1 MVGDDLGGG
10 PALRGGLLLPD
21 RHAEDVVDVPVRVD
35 GGVEA
40 GGAPGADVVVDD
52 LGQRGAAGVDQD
64 EAVLGGE
71 RGDVGEGGAEAD
83 AVGDLDEAADV
94 VDGVE
99 GGRRELAVP
108 EAVGDGEDVR
118 WHGPPRAF
126 GRRPFATPALEALE
140 WRPGSP
146 CGAGAPAPA
155 PGPGPGR
162 RPPRRCRCRRV
173 APSALPSSMPFSNW
187 FLAEPR
193 LRASLGMAA
202 PPKRSTT
209 RTMATMSRSGPKMS
223 ASMMFSFTWV
233 QRAVNWVPG

>member
-1 MVGDDLGGG
+1 MTSGAAQPCAVG
-10 PALRGGLLLPD
+10 LRLPD
-21 RHAEDVVDVPVRVD
+21 RHAEDVVDVPVGVD

-40 GGAPGADVVVDD
+40 GRAPGADVVVDD

-71 RGDVGEGGAEAD
+71 RRDVGEGGAEAD

-94 VDGVE
+94 VDRVE

-108 EAVGDGEDVR
+108 EAVGDGQDVR
-118 WHGPPRAF
+118 WHGPPWAVRVGAD
-126 GRRPFATPALEALE
+126 
-140 WRPGSP
+140 
-146 CGAGAPAPA
+146 GAGIAAAGVSAA
-155 PGPGPGR
+155 PGPSTWVGAGR
-162 RPPRRCRCRRV
+162 LVRAGRGASARRRVVAPRR
-173 APSALPSSMPFSNW
+173 SAFPSSMPFSNW

-223 ASMMFSFTWV
+223 ASMMILLHLGPQW
-233 QRAVNWVPG
+233 R